1 MNFPT
6 ISACVSLRTMS
17 ETVAFAEPTVV
28 ALEFV
33 RPVCHHRIHARPVTT
48 QQASHKSSRVR
59 EIQVLTGRTV
69 VDTRVVFV
77 KVETLSVKY
86 DLPDSMNWAISR

>member
-33 RPVCHHRIHARPVTT
+33 RPVCHHHIHTRPVTT

-77 KVETLSVKY
+77 KIETLSVKY